1 MGFVDDHAADAGI
14 TPNPKKSITPRIVVN
29 DVQGCA
35 SFLKST
41 FGAEGEV
48 FAERPTELV
57 IGDSIVMI
65 SSLGERE
72 QFPAFLYIYVDDT
85 DATYQ
90 RAVAAGAEV
99 IEAPSDQFYGDRRA
113 MAKDSYGNVYQIAT
127 PIPLGGSKDL

>member
-1 MGFVDDHAADAGI
+1 MGFVDDAAAGAGQ
-14 TPNPKKSITPRIVVN
+14 PSAPKRTITPRIVVN

-41 FGAEGEV
+41 FGAVGEV

-72 QFPAFLYIYVDDT
+72 HFPAFLYIYVDDT

-99 IEAPSDQFYGDRRA
+99 VETPSDQFYGDRRA
-113 MAKDSYGNVYQIAT
+113 MVKDRYGNVYQIAT
-127 PIPLGGSKDL
+127 PIAS